1 MEIWRKIQIAT
12 AVFAVVAV
20 AMTVATVYFPNIVY
34 LAMWMWTF
42 TLWQIQFLVPMPV
55 IERNKNDN
63 KILYSLSFF
72 VSVCLAVDVNT
83 LLQEQCP
90 ATHGFSRGVLVY
102 SLAYLVVSLLL
113 AGWLKIK
120 EKKKNK

>member
-1 MEIWRKIQIAT
+1 MDIWRIFQIVAGIFAAVAT
-12 AVFAVVAV
+12 ALTVVAFYLP
-20 AMTVATVYFPNIVY
+20 ATVY

-42 TLWQIQFLVPMPV
+42 TLWQIQFLVSMPV

-72 VSVCLAVDVNT
+72 VSVYLAVDANT
-83 LLQEQCP
+83 LLQEQYP

>member
-1 MEIWRKIQIAT
+1 MEVWRKIQIAT

-72 VSVCLAVDVNT
+72 VSVFLAVDANT

>member
-1 MEIWRKIQIAT
+1 MEVWRKIQIAT

-34 LAMWMWTF
+34 WAMWVWTF

-72 VSVCLAVDVNT
+72 VSVFLAVDANT

>member
-1 MEIWRKIQIAT
+1 MDIWRIFQIVAGVFAAVAT
-12 AVFAVVAV
+12 ALTVVAF
-20 AMTVATVYFPNIVY
+20 YFPATVY
-34 LAMWMWTF
+34 LAMWMWTC

-72 VSVCLAVDVNT
+72 VSVFLAVDANT
-83 LLQEQCP
+83 LLQEKYP
-90 ATHGFSRGVLVY
+90 ATDGFSRGVLVY

>member
-1 MEIWRKIQIAT
+1 MEIWRKIQISAG
-12 AVFAVVAV
+12 ALAVVAV

-34 LAMWMWTF
+34 LAMWMWSI
-42 TLWQIQFLVPMPV
+42 TLWLVLFLGPMPV
-55 IERNKNDN
+55 IERNKKNN
-63 KILYSLSFF
+63 PIALALFF
-72 VSVCLAVDVNT
+72 LVAVFGAVSVNSW
-83 LLQEQCP
+83 LQIEWP
-90 ATHGFSRGVLVY
+90 ETHGFSRGVLVY

>member
-72 VSVCLAVDVNT
+72 VSVCLAVDANT
-83 LLQEQCP
+83 LLQEQYP

>member
-1 MEIWRKIQIAT
+1 MDIWRIFQIVAG
-12 AVFAVVAV
+12 VFAAVATTLTVVAF
-20 AMTVATVYFPNIVY
+20 YFPATVY

-72 VSVCLAVDVNT
+72 VSVCLAVDANT
-83 LLQEQCP
+83 LLQEQYP

-102 SLAYLVVSLLL
+102 SLAYLVVSLLM

>member
-1 MEIWRKIQIAT
+1 LENISDCCRRFCRSCYGADRCRILFPRYG
-12 AVFAVVAV
+12 VFGDVDVD
-20 AMTVATVYFPNIVY
+20 
-34 LAMWMWTF
+34 F

-72 VSVCLAVDVNT
+72 VSVFLAVDANT

-120 EKKKNK
+120 EKRKNK

>member
-1 MEIWRKIQIAT
+1 MDIWRIFQIVAGI
-12 AVFAVVAV
+12 FA
-20 AMTVATVYFPNIVY
+20 TVATALTVVAFYFPATVY

-42 TLWQIQFLVPMPV
+42 TLWQIQFLVSMPV

-72 VSVCLAVDVNT
+72 VSVCLAVDANT
-83 LLQEQCP
+83 LLQEQYP

>member
-1 MEIWRKIQIAT
+1 MDIWRIFQIVAGIFAAVAT
-12 AVFAVVAV
+12 ALTVVAFYFP
-20 AMTVATVYFPNIVY
+20 ATVYLV
-34 LAMWMWTF
+34 MWMWTF

-72 VSVCLAVDVNT
+72 VSVFLAVDVNT
-83 LLQEQCP
+83 LLQEKYP
-90 ATHGFSRGVLVY
+90 ATHGFSSGMLVY

-120 EKKKNK
+120 EKRKNK